1 MKKRIVWLLM
11 SCLVALSLV
20 VASCAH
26 PAPTTPP
33 TTPTTPTAPTAPT
46 TPTQPTTPAPP
57 ATTPQP
63 APGETLGE
71 ILGRAQGI
79 ASVKYDMVMTSP
91 GQPAVTQKI
100 EVKGNKMRIETT
112 QEGQTQIILIDYDAR
127 TMYVYM
133 PEENMAMKMTFNP
146 PAKSAVEE
154 AQSVADYNPTV
165 VGTETIDGKVCLV
178 VEYTVEG
185 AATKM
190 WIWEEHAFPIRVE
203 VTTAEGKT
211 IVEYKNIAFVD
222 IPDSEFELPAG
233 VQIIEMPGQ

>member
-1 MKKRIVWLLM
+1 
-11 SCLVALSLV
+11 
-20 VASCAH
+20 
-26 PAPTTPP
+26 
-33 TTPTTPTAPTAPT
+33 
-46 TPTQPTTPAPP
+46 
-57 ATTPQP
+57 
-63 APGETLGE
+63 
-71 ILGRAQGI
+71 
-79 ASVKYDMVMTSP
+79 MVMTSP

-154 AQSVADYNPTV
+154 VQSVADYNPTV